1 MLKYLMWREWMGYI
15 TYVTDQRPGE
25 PDILTGNTF
34 ADLEIRDADG
44 HLLLKMPAPE
54 SGWTHESLSLVQP
67 QKVRAGEESFDAY
80 LNGIWIGSTEV

>member
-1 MLKYLMWREWMGYI
+1 MGYI

-34 ADLEIRDADG
+34 ADLEICDSDG
-44 HLLLKMPAPE
+44 HLLLKVSAPE
-54 SGWTHESLSLVQP
+54 VGWAHESLNLVQP
-67 QKVRAGEESFDAY
+67 QDVQEGNDAFDAY